1 MTGDK
6 TRQAQISHR
15 LPDIDHHGVRGRGA
29 ACRPDA
35 GLSQLR
41 ARDVDHADG
50 GQSGFIEKVAQ
61 LGADHVDEQF
71 KNVRDN
77 LDILSGL
84 PSIQE
89 ADIADNTRLYSL
101 MAAMLRNNPQ
111 LFNLYVGY
119 EDGSFIEMDV
129 IDRAKPAFRAGL
141 KVDQDAAFR
150 LVVIS
155 RTAGSRAG
163 HAISVGEPDPGRRS
177 PRPHRLRP
185 AAAALVCRG
194 VQERQDAADR
204 ALRVLRHRRA
214 RLHAADAAEGRPPRR
229 RRRRRAAEP
238 VRGHAGGAE
247 ARPIRA
253 RLPVQRCRAHRRPSR
268 DEPPDG

>member
-6 TRQAQISHR
+6 TRQQVSHR

-41 ARDVDHADG
+41 ARDVDHANRGLRLHREGGATGRRPCRRAVQECARQSRHPVRPAADPGGRHRRQYAAVQPDG
-50 GQSGFIEKVAQ
+50 G
-61 LGADHVDEQF
+61 
-71 KNVRDN
+71 
-77 LDILSGL
+77 
-84 PSIQE
+84 
-89 ADIADNTRLYSL
+89 
-101 MAAMLRNNPQ
+101 
-111 LFNLYVGY
+111 
-119 EDGSFIEMDV
+119 
-129 IDRAKPAFRAGL
+129 
-141 KVDQDAAFR
+141 DAAQQPAAVQSLCRLRGR
-150 LVVIS
+150 LVH
-155 RTAGSRAG
+155 RDGRDRPRQAGVPRGPEGRSGCGVPAGRDLAHGRSRAG
-163 HAISVGEPDPGRRS
+163 HAISVGEPDPGCRS

-185 AAAALVCRG
+185 AATALVCRG

-204 ALRVLRHRRA
+204 ALRILRHRRA
-214 RLHAADAAEGRPPRR
+214 RLHAADAAEGRTPRR

-253 RLPVQRCRAHRRPSR
+253 CLPVHRCRAHRRPSR
-268 DEPPDG
+268 DDPPDG